1 MSGFE
6 PEFLPYSEPNLNKG
20 SVLPLNYT
28 ATYTPYEMQTE
39 DKEVSPGFANLR
51 RRGCRYAPD
60 GCHRD
65 GGRAS
70 VHLIVDCGAFYEGL
84 TTKSVLLISVM

>member
-1 MSGFE
+1 VSGFE

-28 ATYTPYEMQTE
+28 ATHTPYEMQTE
-39 DKEVSPGFANLR
+39 DKKVSPGCANLR
-51 RRGCRYAPD
+51 KRGGYAPD
-60 GCHRD
+60 GRNGD

-70 VHLIVDCGAFYEGL
+70 GHLMVDCGAFYKGL
-84 TTKSVLLISVM
+84 TTKSVLRISVM